1 MNEANSNVYSK
12 VYDLSLGLCG
22 SRRGQSNLYATEQ
35 WWELIDTDVDLE
47 HLGNARAQPRER
59 WV

>member
-1 MNEANSNVYSK
+1 MIMIICTHEVMNEANSNVYSK

-35 WWELIDTDVDLE
+35 
-47 HLGNARAQPRER
+47 
-59 WV
+59 